1 MLRIKSINFDAD
13 GGFGFVYE
21 QLAVNTIEP
30 QTITVRKSNTPP
42 DEGIHELI
50 ERIMP
55 RLTKSAGIEIDQGGG
70 FGRLEKLA
78 FGSNDTG
85 DYVDLIF
92 AQPVKNF
99 SHSSRLKFPRAYL
112 RQEGAEEQLD
122 MFPSDLDR
130 DLKELQRRAKDM
142 LLDHLAVSLVTEL
155 PQVFSND
162 KETATILMGAHTLV
176 HGSVVPA
183 KKSEQPEQNEM
194 DSKIIRMTTP
204 STIPDVSF

>member
-13 GGFGFVYE
+13 GCFGFTYE
-21 QLAVNTIEP
+21 QLATNSNEP

-42 DEGIHELI
+42 DEGILELI
-50 ERIMP
+50 DRIMP
-55 RLTKSAGIEIDQGGG
+55 QLTKSTGIEIDQGGG

-78 FGSNDTG
+78 FGSNDSG

-99 SHSSRLKFPRAYL
+99 SHSSRMRFPRAYL
-112 RQEGAEEQLD
+112 RPEGSEEQLD

-130 DLKELQRRAKDM
+130 DLKELQTRAKDL

-162 KETATILMGAHTLV
+162 KETSTILMGAHALV

-183 KKSEQPEQNEM
+183 KKSE
-194 DSKIIRMTTP
+194 P
-204 STIPDVSF
+204 SETLTADNKVIGAVGAGTIPDTQF